1 MRRRTFVGIIASG
14 SLGWRLAARAQ
25 APRRLAIVG
34 VLFNSSPP
42 EQYGALDALR
52 AGLRD
57 LGHVDGQ
64 NISID
69 ARYAD
74 GKLERLPALA
84 AELVAARPD
93 VIVAAGP
100 PAARALRGATD
111 KVPIVLAIVTDPVA
125 DGLVTSLSHPG
136 GNLTGLAFQNAELTE
151 KRLEMLREAAP
162 STRRIAVL
170 SDSSMAHAGESA
182 ALNAASA
189 LGFTAKV
196 YAVQSAADFGAA
208 FQAMVRD
215 KAEGLMVLASPMLA
229 AHRKLL
235 LGMVAQRRLP
245 STYENR
251 TFVDDGGLMSYGPSF
266 VQMWRQSARYVDK
279 ILKGARPSDLPME
292 QPTKFEL
299 VVNLRAAKSLGLTIP
314 QTLLLRAD
322 DVVQ

>member
-1 MRRRTFVGIIASG
+1 MQRRTFVGIVAIG
-14 SLGWRLAARAQ
+14 SLGWPLAAWTQ
-25 APRRLAIVG
+25 ATQRRTVVG

-52 AGLRD
+52 AGLQD
-57 LGHVDGQ
+57 LGYVDGR
-64 NISID
+64 NIAID

-84 AELVAARPD
+84 LELVATSPD

-100 PAARALRGATD
+100 PAARALRDATG

-125 DGLVTSLSHPG
+125 ERLVKSLSYPG
-136 GNLTGLAFQNAELTE
+136 GNITGLAFQNSELTE
-151 KRLEMLREAAP
+151 KRLQMLREAAP
-162 STRRIAVL
+162 STHRIAVL

-182 ALNAASA
+182 ALHAAAA
-189 LGFTAKV
+189 LGFAAKV
-196 YAVQSAADFGAA
+196 YAVQSAADFGPA
-208 FQAMVRD
+208 FQAIVRD
-215 KAEGLMVLASPMLA
+215 KADGLLVLASPMLA
-229 AHRKLL
+229 ANRKLL
-235 LGMVAQRRLP
+235 LGMVAKNRLP

-266 VQMWRQSARYVDK
+266 LKMWRQSATYVDK
-279 ILKGARPSDLPME
+279 ILKGAKPSDLPIE
-292 QPTKFEL
+292 QPKQFEL

-314 QTLLLRAD
+314 QPLLLRVD